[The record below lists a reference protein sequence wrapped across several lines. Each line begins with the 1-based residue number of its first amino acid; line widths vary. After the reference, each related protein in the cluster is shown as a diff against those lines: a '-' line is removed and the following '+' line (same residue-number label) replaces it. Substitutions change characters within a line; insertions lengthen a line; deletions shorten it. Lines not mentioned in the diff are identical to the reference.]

1 MKENFQLPLD
11 HCENFIV
18 TYKLTE
24 TGIYLQQLTE
34 DNYCQHDMQ
43 GISCPVIECFMQTLS
58 CLHFFILG

>member
-11 HCENFIV
+11 HCENLIV

-34 DNYCQHDMQ
+34 DIVSMIC
-43 GISCPVIECFMQTLS
+43 EELAALS
-58 CLHFFILG
+58 LNALCKRYLVFIFSF